1 MYMFA
6 MYYVYSLSLSFL
18 TASFL
23 LCKYNR
29 TQHLLLFDHLSH
41 IVPLVSITTSYIL
54 RQHSLTTTLN
64 TVLEEILCT
73 VNIHAIIII
82 SHMSHCIQNMK
93 YVRMDISRFSWCQY
107 NVNLSNFINTLLH
120 SDIKTNT

>member
-6 MYYVYSLSLSFL
+6 MYYVDSLSLSFL
-18 TASFL
+18 TASL
-23 LCKYNR
+23 QQNTTC
-29 TQHLLLFDHLSH
+29 TLLLFDHLSH